1 MLYWGQL
8 LLQPSQDVISTNS
21 KQKSN
26 QHNNKKL
33 GYISKKQ
40 PFLFINYQQNQRNHH
55 VCISSERLADRFFI
69 FISDLLTVVGVPAI
83 DPVLK
88 RAQFN
93 QKINSLTQVL
103 ATINNPHLGPHH
115 GDHVQDDSKKYKR
128 NVSSETRRYAAIRL
142 AASTSSLSQVGF
154 VRLPLLAQQD
164 SSELDLNHHD
174 WYLSNADSIF
184 ITSSFPPSSLW
195 SQGWARSCGLS
206 KSLSSHHTHDYGY
219 NHHITSSSISCSQ
232 SQSNVRS

>member
-1 MLYWGQL
+1 MKIKSAMIRFLLFHIFTRCQHCFNYHNRNLFSLSIFFCNILMLYWGQL
-8 LLQPSQDVISTNS
+8 LLQLSQDVISTNS

-103 ATINNPHLGPHH
+103 STIHNHHLGPH
-115 GDHVQDDSKKYKR
+115 GDHHAQDDSKKYKR

-142 AASTSSLSQVGF
+142 AASTSSLSQV
-154 VRLPLLAQQD
+154 
-164 SSELDLNHHD
+164 
-174 WYLSNADSIF
+174 
-184 ITSSFPPSSLW
+184 
-195 SQGWARSCGLS
+195 
-206 KSLSSHHTHDYGY
+206 
-219 NHHITSSSISCSQ
+219 
-232 SQSNVRS
+232 

>member
-1 MLYWGQL
+1 MVLYL
-8 LLQPSQDVISTNS
+8 
-21 KQKSN
+21 
-26 QHNNKKL
+26 
-33 GYISKKQ
+33 
-40 PFLFINYQQNQRNHH
+40 LFI
-55 VCISSERLADRFFI
+55 L

-103 ATINNPHLGPHH
+103 STIHNHHLGPH
-115 GDHVQDDSKKYKR
+115 GDHHVQDDSKKYKR

-174 WYLSNADSIF
+174 
-184 ITSSFPPSSLW
+184 
-195 SQGWARSCGLS
+195 
-206 KSLSSHHTHDYGY
+206 
-219 NHHITSSSISCSQ
+219 
-232 SQSNVRS
+232 